1 MENYKIAHPECVL
14 TFVALGEKGS
24 FIGAAAALRVSRSVV
39 SDRIKRLE
47 AYVGTQLVVR
57 TTRRMVLTPAGDQ
70 YFHECKRLFLNYR
83 QVLEQVRNDYD
94 TPRGL
99 LRISAPDYL
108 VSNFLIEN
116 VVSFTDRYPEVS
128 INLVTTDGPLD
139 LVTERVDID
148 LRVGQPKDSSLH
160 AIKLTDF
167 KPYLVASTAYL
178 ARAGLPKSPQ
188 DLAMHR
194 LIVHDDNQAT
204 RFWELSTADQQTERV
219 PVHGQIQV
227 NSLRIVRKLVLAHG
241 GIAIL
246 PSFLV
251 NTDLRAGRLQQV
263 LTGWAPPVSGIYA
276 IYLSRKYLPARVRFF
291 IDMLRKQFA

>member
-1 MENYKIAHPECVL
+1 
-14 TFVALGEKGS
+14 
-24 FIGAAAALRVSRSVV
+24 
-39 SDRIKRLE
+39 
-47 AYVGTQLVVR
+47 
-57 TTRRMVLTPAGDQ
+57 
-70 YFHECKRLFLNYR
+70 
-83 QVLEQVRNDYD
+83 
-94 TPRGL
+94 
-99 LRISAPDYL
+99 
-108 VSNFLIEN
+108 
-116 VVSFTDRYPEVS
+116 
-128 INLVTTDGPLD
+128 
-139 LVTERVDID
+139 
-148 LRVGQPKDSSLH
+148 
-160 AIKLTDF
+160 
-167 KPYLVASTAYL
+167 
-178 ARAGLPKSPQ
+178 
-188 DLAMHR
+188 MHR